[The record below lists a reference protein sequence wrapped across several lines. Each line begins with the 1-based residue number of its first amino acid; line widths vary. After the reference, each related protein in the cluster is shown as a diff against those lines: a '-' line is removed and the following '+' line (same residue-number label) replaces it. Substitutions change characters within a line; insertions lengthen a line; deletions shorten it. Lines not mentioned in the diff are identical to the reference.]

1 MITKKDIHMQPNQ
14 NILQPTIID
23 DKYEG
28 KHALID
34 VKNMRQLLALIKD
47 GGHYAEDIGT
57 EGSSR
62 ESWVYGTEVVGRDA
76 LLNALTVGKTSN
88 KILRMYNKMR
98 TELEIKAGVS
108 KFLGTGLSCK
118 RKRVIRDDGDDL
130 SMSRLMGGNDNYW
143 GTIQRNSQ
151 RRNVRIGM
159 NVGIACGH
167 SEGDFARLGASLAVM
182 SDVLTKM
189 GYAVEVIAYDFV
201 RYSGRRDWKHWAIS
215 VPIKK
220 PNEPLD
226 VHRLLSAGLSGF
238 FRDILFGVMEMD
250 VNRFNSSKGQQTE
263 TSDFYKKHL
272 NLIHTVEHRFCKTIE
287 KAVDGLADMMQTLA
301 DKPKWWRS

>member
-1 MITKKDIHMQPNQ
+1 MITKKDIHMKPNQ
-14 NILQPTIID
+14 NILQPTIFND
-23 DKYEG
+23 EFEG
-28 KHALID
+28 KHAIID

-47 GGHYAEDIGT
+47 GEHYAEHIGD

-62 ESWVYGTEVVGRDA
+62 EQWVYGNNVVGRDE
-76 LLNALTVGKTSN
+76 LLKALTVGKTSN
-88 KILRMYNKMR
+88 KILKTYNKMR

-151 RRNVRIGM
+151 RQNVRIGM

-167 SEGDFARLGASLAVM
+167 DESDFARLGASLGVM
-182 SDVLTKM
+182 SDVLAKM
-189 GYAVEVIAYDFV
+189 GYAVEVIAYNFV
-201 RYSGRRDWKHWAIS
+201 RYRGRQDWKHWAIS
-215 VPIKK
+215 VPIKS

-226 VHRLLSAGLSGF
+226 VHRLLSAGLPGF
-238 FRDILFGVMEMD
+238 FRDVLFGVMEMKD
-250 VNRFNSSKGQQTE
+250 NKFNMGKGQQVE

-272 NLIHTVEHRFCKTIE
+272 NLIHTVEHRFCRSIE
-287 KAVDGLADMMQTLA
+287 KAVDGLAEMMQTLA